1 MVHEQYRDR
10 PNYGEQF
17 FFENLCGQRHWGMLL
32 SRGSYKKCQKRLLY
46 FMESSRTK
54 PILIENSENTLLE
67 TENLN
72 FRLDFVT
79 GLKRKLDDM
88 EFTLA
93 KRFKRE

>member
-1 MVHEQYRDR
+1 MNNSEPGQIMVNNSFLKTYAVKDIGGCFYHVVAIK
-10 PNYGEQF
+10 NVK
-17 FFENLCGQRHWGMLL
+17 LL
-32 SRGSYKKCQKRLLY
+32 H

-54 PILIENSENTLLE
+54 PILIENSEKTLLE